1 MPLHDWTQVP
11 AGLFHHFHQDWS
23 IELARTLNRGRLPQ
37 GVVALVEQKAGLKES
52 EVLAIEARSRRREPV
67 HEGNGGVATMSPPQT
82 QIVRR
87 TTKEFYSDRANRIVV
102 RHHLGRMIA
111 VIEIVSPG
119 NKDSR
124 FALRQFV
131 EKTID
136 FLRAGV
142 HVLVI
147 DLLPPTQRDPVG
159 IHKVIWDEIEE
170 ENFSLPPGKDRVL
183 VSYETGSDRAAY
195 IELLGVGDSLPDMPL
210 ILSEY
215 EHVQVPLETA
225 YQATWNSLPEE
236 VRRAVET
243 GELPPVDGEEPG

>member
-1 MPLHDWTQVP
+1 MPLHDWTRVP

-23 IELARTLNRGRLPQ
+23 IELARTLNRGRLPK
-37 GVVALVEQKAGLKES
+37 GVVALVEQKAGPKES
-52 EVLAIEARSRRREPV
+52 DVLAIEARDRQRPLAGDES
-67 HEGNGGVATMSPPQT
+67 GGVATMGPPQT

-87 TTKEFYSDRANRIVV
+87 TTKEFYADRANRIVV

-147 DLLPPTQRDPVG
+147 DLLPPTVRDPAG
-159 IHKVIWDEIEE
+159 IHKLIWDEIEDDD
-170 ENFSLPPGKDRVL
+170 FTLPPGKDRVL
-183 VSYETGSDRAAY
+183 ASYETGTDRAAF
-195 IELLGVGDSLPDMPL
+195 IELLGVGDALPDMPL
-210 ILSEY
+210 FLSNY
-215 EHVQVPLETA
+215 EHVPVPLETA
-225 YQATWNSLPEE
+225 YQATWDSLPEE
-236 VRRAVET
+236 VRHAVET
-243 GELPPVDGEEPG
+243 GELPQVEHE